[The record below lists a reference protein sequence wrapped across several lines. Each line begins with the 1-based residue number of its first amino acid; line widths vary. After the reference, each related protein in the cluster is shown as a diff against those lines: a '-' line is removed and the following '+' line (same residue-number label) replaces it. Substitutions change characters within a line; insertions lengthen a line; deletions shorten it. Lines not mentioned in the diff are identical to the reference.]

1 MRPCPRRPAIL
12 KALVILTILSAPWSG
27 APAAESRARQKVL
40 DSVEAQRADLVRLS
54 EQIWGWAETAL
65 RETRSAA
72 AVAEYA
78 ERHGFKVERGVAGMP
93 TAFVAT
99 FGAGRP
105 IIGVLGEYDALP
117 GISQKA
123 QPTREPLQPGAGG
136 HGCGHNLFGPASLG
150 AAIAVKDRI
159 AAGDLKGTVR
169 FYGTPAEEA
178 LGGKIYMAREGLFD
192 DLDIALAW
200 HPADRTAADVDSSQ
214 AMVDLLAEFRG
225 VSAHAAADPW
235 NGRSALD
242 GIEAFTHGINLLREH
257 VRPSVR
263 MHYVIQDGGQVPNV
277 IPDYARL
284 QLWVRDSKRA
294 GVDQVLE
301 RVRGIAR
308 GAGEIAGVE
317 ATLTIQGGTYEILVS
332 MEGARLLHANLTRLG
347 PIQYTEAEQ
356 AFARDLQRNSGVEQ
370 KGIDGSIQ
378 PLKDPKPDPPGGSTD
393 VGDVSW
399 IVPTLHLSVTTTP
412 WEVPWHS
419 WPTVAS
425 VGMSIGQKG
434 MMQAAKALALTMVD
448 LYEKPDLRG
457 KIRDEFA
464 GKTRGQKYK
473 AAIPD
478 GPPPIP
484 SS

>member
-78 ERHGFKVERGVAGMP
+78 ERHGFRVERGVAGMP

-178 LGGKIYMAREGLFD
+178 RAGRSTWRAKACSTISTSPSPGTWRTG
-192 DLDIALAW
+192 
-200 HPADRTAADVDSSQ
+200 PRPTSTAARRWSTCWRSS
-214 AMVDLLAEFRG
+214 
-225 VSAHAAADPW
+225 
-235 NGRSALD
+235 
-242 GIEAFTHGINLLREH
+242 
-257 VRPSVR
+257 
-263 MHYVIQDGGQVPNV
+263 
-277 IPDYARL
+277 
-284 QLWVRDSKRA
+284 
-294 GVDQVLE
+294 
-301 RVRGIAR
+301 
-308 GAGEIAGVE
+308 GA
-317 ATLTIQGGTYEILVS
+317 
-332 MEGARLLHANLTRLG
+332 
-347 PIQYTEAEQ
+347 
-356 AFARDLQRNSGVEQ
+356 
-370 KGIDGSIQ
+370 
-378 PLKDPKPDPPGGSTD
+378 
-393 VGDVSW
+393 
-399 IVPTLHLSVTTTP
+399 
-412 WEVPWHS
+412 
-419 WPTVAS
+419 
-425 VGMSIGQKG
+425 
-434 MMQAAKALALTMVD
+434 
-448 LYEKPDLRG
+448 
-457 KIRDEFA
+457 
-464 GKTRGQKYK
+464 
-473 AAIPD
+473 
-478 GPPPIP
+478 
-484 SS
+484 

>member
-1 MRPCPRRPAIL
+1 
-12 KALVILTILSAPWSG
+12 
-27 APAAESRARQKVL
+27 
-40 DSVEAQRADLVRLS
+40 
-54 EQIWGWAETAL
+54 
-65 RETRSAA
+65 
-72 AVAEYA
+72 
-78 ERHGFKVERGVAGMP
+78 
-93 TAFVAT
+93 
-99 FGAGRP
+99 
-105 IIGVLGEYDALP
+105 
-117 GISQKA
+117 
-123 QPTREPLQPGAGG
+123 
-136 HGCGHNLFGPASLG
+136 
-150 AAIAVKDRI
+150 
-159 AAGDLKGTVR
+159 
-169 FYGTPAEEA
+169 
-178 LGGKIYMAREGLFD
+178 MAREGLFD
-192 DLDIALAW
+192 DLDVALAW
-200 HPADRTAADVDSSQ
+200 HLADRTAADVDSSQ

-225 VSAHAAADPW
+225 VSAHAASDPW

-294 GVDQVLE
+294 GVDQVLD
-301 RVRGIAR
+301 RVRGIAK

-332 MEGARLLHANLTRLG
+332 MEGARLLHDNLTRLG

-378 PLKDPKPDPPGGSTD
+378 PLKDPKPEPPGGSTD

-399 IVPTLHLSVTTTP
+399 IVPTLHLSVTTTL